1 MNCYSVDMKL
11 KHKQVL
17 LIVVFWLALAAM
29 IFLLDPQE
37 APLPLLIVPF
47 VLFFAAVY
55 HSTKYF
61 LQQVTP
67 NMSVTRTSLLAVSV
81 SVVPTFLL
89 VLSSVEQL
97 TIRDI
102 ILLATLLVT
111 AVFYVRKSHIFNQ

>member
-1 MNCYSVDMKL
+1 MKL